1 MNNPFSSYARWLH
14 LGWPAGNVEPMPE
27 VREDGSCAVPGV
39 RIVGDLTGVPL
50 LKFALDTGARAVRA
64 IVQEDAF
71 RSRRSSHVER
81 DLPAESRGARPH
93 RTDDRTQDRSGDGRA
108 DARTEGRT
116 DARPEGIDARNEGRI
131 DDGTYDGTYDLIIV
145 GAGVAGMAAA
155 VEASK
160 HGLRFLVFEATH
172 RFSTLLGFPKGKP
185 IFTYPNGMVPEGE
198 LQVHATQKESL
209 LAELE
214 AQVEAAGIA
223 VTMARVDR
231 VRPVAGEL
239 DVCLADGKTV
249 RALRVIVAIGRSG
262 HHRRLGVPGEGLPKV
277 SHRLYDPMDFEGKAV
292 LVVGGGDAAVEAA
305 TALARAGADVTL
317 SYRRLELARPKPENI
332 ENLEA
337 CKLGTPAGGRLTCRL
352 PSRLRVIEEGA
363 VELEVGEGTKRIER
377 IRNDSVFLMIGR
389 EPPLDF
395 FRRSGI
401 PIRGEWRIRQW
412 ISFVAFLS
420 FCFFLYQWKASG
432 VVNGWFRDNGWFPY
446 NVRSWLGASVGD
458 PSTVLGT
465 LAITLEEPG
474 FYYSLAYTVAV
485 VLFGVDRMR
494 RRRTPY
500 VRRQTWTLM
509 GIQTIP
515 LFFLPYLILPL
526 LGHNGAFDDGWMHQA
541 GDALFPLTNYG
552 HGREYWRAFG
562 FVLAWPLFIWNF
574 FTPQPMTWWLVIG
587 LAQTF
592 VLIPW
597 LVFRYGKGAYCG
609 WICSC
614 GALAETL
621 GDRHRHK
628 MPHGPRWNRLNF
640 VGQVILVWALL
651 LFAARIIS
659 WTAPTTGVGAW
670 FEAFFSAGLS
680 GFDIAGLPLNYYK
693 VVDVFLA
700 GVVGVGFYFWF
711 SGRVWCRFACPLAA
725 LMHIYA
731 RFSRFAIIPE
741 KKKCISC
748 NVCTSVCHQGIDVMS
763 FANKGHPMIDPQ
775 CVRCSA
781 CVQMCPTGVLS
792 FGEIRADGL
801 VRLGRLAA
809 SPLARPA
816 QSAGENQETMGAGH
830 R

>member
-1 MNNPFSSYARWLH
+1 MNPLSRYARWLH

-27 VREDGSCAVPGV
+27 VREDGTCSIPGV

-50 LKFALDTGARAVRA
+50 LKFALDTGVRAVRA
-64 IVQEDAF
+64 IAEEETF
-71 RSRRSSHVER
+71 RVER
-81 DLPAESRGARPH
+81 AQRDALAPVGPQSASESELR
-93 RTDDRTQDRSGDGRA
+93 DEDRET
-108 DARTEGRT
+108 
-116 DARPEGIDARNEGRI
+116 
-131 DDGTYDGTYDLIIV
+131 TYDLAII
-145 GAGVAGMAAA
+145 GGGVAGMAAA
-155 VEASK
+155 VEARK
-160 HGLRFLVFEATH
+160 AGLRFVVFEATD

-185 IFTYPNGMVPEGE
+185 IFTYPEGMVPEGA
-198 LQVHATQKESL
+198 LQVHGTHKEAL

-214 AQVEAAGIA
+214 AQVEAAGIE
-223 VTMARVDR
+223 VTRARVER
-231 VRPVAGEL
+231 LRPAAGE
-239 DVCLADGKTV
+239 VEVYLAGGARV

-262 HHRRLGVPGEGLPKV
+262 NHRRLGIPGEGLAKV
-277 SHRLYDPMDFEGKAV
+277 SHRLYDPADYQGKAV
-292 LVVGGGDAAVEAA
+292 LVVGGGDAAVETA
-305 TALARAGADVTL
+305 TALAQSGADVTL
-317 SYRRLELARPKPENI
+317 SYRRAELARPKPENV
-332 ENLEA
+332 EGLEA
-337 CKLGTPAGGRLTCRL
+337 CKRGTPAGGRVTCRL
-352 PSRLRVIEEGA
+352 PSRLRAIEEST
-363 VELEVGEGTKRIER
+363 VELEVERDTANANANANVNANANGRDVSGGTDANAIER

-401 PIRGEWRIRQW
+401 LIRGEWRLRQW
-412 ISFVAFLS
+412 ASFVAFFS
-420 FCFFLYQWKASG
+420 FCIFLYQWKASG
-432 VVNGWFRDNGWFPY
+432 VVNAWFRAQGWFPY
-446 NVRSWLGASVGD
+446 NVRSWLGASVAN
-458 PSTVLGT
+458 PSTWFGT

-485 VLFGVDRMR
+485 VLFGFDRMR
-494 RRRTPY
+494 RRPTPY

-509 GIQTIP
+509 AIQAVP
-515 LFFLPYLILPL
+515 LFLLPYFVLPY
-526 LGHNGAFDDGWMHQA
+526 LGHNGFFDAGWPRHA
-541 GDALFPLTNYG
+541 ADALFPFANYG

-587 LAQTF
+587 LFQTF

-597 LVFRYGKGAYCG
+597 LVYRYGKGAYCG

-628 MPHGPRWNRLNF
+628 MPHGPRWNRLNL
-640 VGQVILVWALL
+640 VGQAILAWALL
-651 LFAARIIS
+651 LFLARIIS
-659 WTAPTTGVGAW
+659 WTAPTTRVGAW

-680 GFDIAGLPLNYYK
+680 GFEIAGLPFNYYK

-700 GVVGVGFYFWF
+700 GIVGVGLYFWF

-763 FANKGHPMIDPQ
+763 FANKGRPMIDPE

-792 FGEIRADGL
+792 FGQIRPDGL
-801 VRLGRLAA
+801 VQLGGLSA
-809 SPLARPA
+809 SGRAR
-816 QSAGENQETMGAGH
+816 
-830 R
+830 